1 MTEAGSSALLDNSP
15 TTARTRPPSLTHTG
29 GRCAAQ
35 ELEIGELLEQ
45 DDESAEKAPPSEAA
59 IVAQAA
65 TRAYLAR
72 KKSKKLVQEKQE
84 AEEVCAHPPCE
95 NTERGA

>member
-1 MTEAGSSALLDNSP
+1 MAWVLRLFSDE
-15 TTARTRPPSLTHTG
+15 RRPLEIDL
-29 GRCAAQ
+29 RDVQ

-45 DDESAEKAPPSEAA
+45 DEDTSEKAPSSEAA

-72 KKSKKLVQEKQE
+72 KKSRKLAFEQ
-84 AEEVCAHPPCE
+84 EEVRTQYLE
-95 NTERGA
+95 Q